1 MGLLSK
7 LSSFGKKKVT
17 DITQPEKVKPPMKKV
32 KTRNIKSIVEGL
44 DQKEF
49 KEFSKALDEKKY
61 FKNKYEGMSNKTL
74 LEEELYDME
83 FWEIT
88 GTSVPFVG
96 IEPEGEAIAILWG
109 YLKRICSRLDI

>member
-49 KEFSKALDEKKY
+49 KEFSKALDEKNISKINM
-61 FKNKYEGMSNKTL
+61 K
-74 LEEELYDME
+74 
-83 FWEIT
+83 
-88 GTSVPFVG
+88 V
-96 IEPEGEAIAILWG
+96 
-109 YLKRICSRLDI
+109 

>member
-1 MGLLSK
+1 
-7 LSSFGKKKVT
+7 
-17 DITQPEKVKPPMKKV
+17 
-32 KTRNIKSIVEGL
+32 
-44 DQKEF
+44 
-49 KEFSKALDEKKY
+49 
-61 FKNKYEGMSNKTL
+61 MSNKTL